1 MDNGSQIDIE
11 VPNEIISF
19 AIEEANI
26 LELRKLL
33 AEAEK
38 LYF

>member
-11 VPNEIISF
+11 VPNEIISV